1 MKALQLISGI
11 TLTIIGIALLCIPLF
26 ISKPFSFLALLY
38 GVPLIVI
45 GIFILINKEEE
56 IEKIKT
62 VKSVKRK

>member
-11 TLTIIGIALLCIPLF
+11 TLTIIGIILLCIPLF
-26 ISKPFSFLALLY
+26 ISKPLSFLTLLY
-38 GVPLIVI
+38 GIPLIII

-62 VKSVKRK
+62 VKSVKRR